1 MEIILK
7 YKYILVIT
15 AILLMWTCISACSSQ
30 VSSKPQTEQQ
40 RTSERLPVLS
50 GAAVVTK
57 AVTPV
62 GSDSAESAVKAYLL
76 GLKASDFKR
85 MANTFSAGNNVDD
98 IMCQY
103 TILCGLDLNSN
114 DCITLKDSE
123 NIKQF
128 LEKLKGQMEAVDFG
142 SMKLFGFIPPDMLSD
157 TYGTDAHQNNMVKM
171 AEKYGGEN
179 IESCVAAIELGKKK
193 YILFFDVLE
202 RDGQWF
208 NLQLG
213 GILANM
219 TGVERNTV
227 GTIPLDTEDEKTLK
241 KLMPDLSKNLFEL
254 ETEEINVEEPS
265 TFIVES
271 DGFDSPLEAAKAY
284 LGGLKSNDIDQMI
297 SAFSVE
303 SYVDHYNLQASL
315 EYLQG
320 YFFMRQEL
328 NLPVIND
335 FSRDLNIQSRK
346 NYIIKDIIKQYAALC
361 VINRT
366 DLSNS
371 NGMEEADVSTMQTE
385 LSGQLDLSSMKIL
398 GYLSPEALSEVYGSE
413 RSQDIRTQR
422 ARICGATR
430 IKSCVVVFELEGER
444 YCFCMDAVEYKDKW
458 YIRQLGGQISDFLA
472 IPVNLVGIMPV
483 SALSK
488 PEVEILIIP

>member
-7 YKYILVIT
+7 YKHILVIT

-30 VSSKPQTEQQ
+30 ESSKPQTEQQ
-40 RTSERLPVLS
+40 RASERLPVLS
-50 GAAVVTK
+50 GAAVSTK
-57 AVTPV
+57 AAPV
-62 GSDSAESAVKAYLL
+62 GFDSAESAVKAYLL

-85 MANTFSAGNNVDD
+85 MADTFSAENNVDD
-98 IMCQY
+98 ILCQY
-103 TILCGLDLNSN
+103 TILCGMDLNPN

-142 SMKLFGFIPPDMLSD
+142 SMKLLGFIPPDSLSD
-157 TYGTDAHQNNMVKM
+157 AYSTDAHQNNMVKM

-219 TGVERNTV
+219 TGVERGIV

-241 KLMPDLSKNLFEL
+241 KLMPDLSQNLFEL
-254 ETEEINVEEPS
+254 GTEEINVEEPS

-271 DGFDSPLEAAKAY
+271 EGFDSPQEAAKAY

-315 EYLQG
+315 EYVQG
-320 YFFMRQEL
+320 YFFMQQEL
-328 NLPVIND
+328 NLPVVND

-346 NYIIKDIIKQYAALC
+346 KYIIKDIIKQYAALFA
-361 VINRT
+361 ISRT
-366 DLSNS
+366 DLSDA
-371 NGMEEADVSTMQTE
+371 NGMEEDYISTISAE
-385 LSGQLDLSSMKIL
+385 LPEFDLSSMKIL
-398 GYLSPEALSEVYGSE
+398 GYLPPESLSEVYGSE
-413 RSQDIRTQR
+413 RSLDIRTRR
-422 ARICGATR
+422 AKVCGANR
-430 IKSCVVVFELEGER
+430 MESCVVVFELKGER
-444 YCFCMDAVEYKDKW
+444 YCFCTDAVEYKDKW
-458 YIRQLGGQISDFLA
+458 YIKQLGGQISTLLT

-483 SALSK
+483 SELDK
-488 PEVEILIIP
+488 PEIELLIIPK